1 MIIKSQ
7 SQIKDNENGL
17 YLVSTPIGNLKDI
30 TLRAIETLKKSTYIL
45 CEDTRVSRILLDRY
59 EIKSRLISNHKFN
72 ESKNLNKIIDLIKS
86 GETISLVSDAGT
98 PSISDPGSI
107 LVNECIRNGIKVTP
121 IPGPSAVISAL
132 ISSGLSTSSFV
143 FEGFAPKKKGQLETF
158 LKNLQYE
165 MKTIILFE
173 SPRRIERLVQMIVKI
188 LGPKKKVSLAKELTK
203 KFERVVTDEAKEI
216 HELIKKDETLKK
228 GEIVIMIEGSKE
240 KQSILVE
247 HERVLFEEIKKLN
260 GTKVASKIV
269 SKISSKTSKEIYSI
283 FSESKNDK

>member
-1 MIIKSQ
+1 LSI
-7 SQIKDNENGL
+7 L
-17 YLVSTPIGNLKDI
+17 YLVSTPIGNKLDI
-30 TLRAIETLKKSTYIL
+30 SLRAQNVLSLVDVIL
-45 CEDTRVSRILLDRY
+45 CEDT
-59 EIKSRLISNHKFN
+59 K
-72 ESKNLNKIIDLIKS
+72 KS
-86 GETISLVSDAGT
+86 GIFLKDLGIKNKLLSYHDHSNVSKVNYFLKLLKEGASLAIISDAGT
-98 PSISDPGSI
+98 PLISDPGYE
-107 LVNECIRNGIKVTP
+107 LVAKAIDEKIKVTS

-143 FEGFAPKKKGQLETF
+143 FEGYVPKKKGQLETF

-173 SPRRIERLVQMIVKI
+173 SPKRIERLVQMIVKI
-188 LGPKKKVSLAKELTK
+188 LGPERKVSLAKELTK
-203 KFERVVTDEAKEI
+203 KFERVITDEAKKI

-228 GEIVIMIEGSKE
+228 GEMVIVIEGSKE
-240 KQSILVE
+240 KQLILVE
-247 HERVLFEEIKKLN
+247 HEKVLFEEIQKLN

>member
-1 MIIKSQ
+1 MSI
-7 SQIKDNENGL
+7 L
-17 YLVSTPIGNLKDI
+17 YLVSTPIGNKLDI
-30 TLRAIETLKKSTYIL
+30 SLRAQNVLSLVDVIL
-45 CEDTRVSRILLDRY
+45 CEDT
-59 EIKSRLISNHKFN
+59 K
-72 ESKNLNKIIDLIKS
+72 KS
-86 GETISLVSDAGT
+86 GIFLKDLGIKNKLLSYHDHSNVSKVNYFLKLLKEGASLAIISDAGT
-98 PSISDPGSI
+98 PLISDPGYE
-107 LVNECIRNGIKVTP
+107 LVAKAIDEKIKVTS

-143 FEGFAPKKKGQLETF
+143 FEGYAPKKKGQLETF

-173 SPRRIERLVQMIVKI
+173 SPKRIERLVQMIVKI
-188 LGPKKKVSLAKELTK
+188 LGPERKVSLAKELTK
-203 KFERVVTDEAKEI
+203 KFERVITDEAKKI

-228 GEIVIMIEGSKE
+228 GEMVIVIEGSKE
-240 KQSILVE
+240 KQLILVE
-247 HERVLFEEIKKLN
+247 HEKVLFEEIQKLN